1 MFKNLILLSIPVGL
15 CTAMATADVTI
26 DQLAPEQSVVILSVK
41 NVQAS
46 MDRLKES
53 KLWDLWEAP
62 QIVNLRKQY
71 IEPMTEEIEE
81 LLKELGIEMDTL
93 TLPQG
98 GVGLSIFALTPQ
110 EFGDATSGFM
120 LMVDYGENADKTAEL
135 IEAAITRGEED
146 DVFDYEIEEVGEHSV
161 YTFIMIQDDEDDA
174 DAFDDDLMGGM
185 GMGGMGM
192 GGMPDLGLPEKIH
205 YVQNGSVFMLCTDLE
220 TLTDALED
228 DKAGGG
234 PSLVDREDYQV
245 VNSQLGEADVTAVIL
260 IRDLPQ
266 MLAGD
271 SPMVGMMMGMFTPF
285 IGDIRALGGSF
296 SLNGDKAMIESA
308 YAIYMPDGKVG
319 LSAMFDTQT
328 PYGDLPPFVGQN
340 TISYSRFNF
349 EFDMVPDFVM
359 QLMGM
364 MAQMPGAPA
373 DPETIQEIDEM
384 LRLVASMLGNEVHT
398 VTTLDRP
405 IAADSQTMIFAV
417 KCTKPQEL
425 ENFLAEMG
433 PQFGFEPR
441 DFLGQRIFTLP
452 GDVFGMVG
460 MPGAPDFSIGVSN
473 GFVLIGLAAGVEQAM
488 RAGGEAEL
496 PTLDS
501 DEQYSHAVAVLPQDP
516 VVAAGYSNTI
526 DALEAFIESL
536 RYNIKSQVA
545 EMRQFD
551 PEMAD
556 EFEAEAL
563 EGIKA
568 LEAIDIDLLRKYI
581 GQSVWFVKAT
591 DEGFIIRSYMLAPN
605 SNE

>member
-1 MFKNLILLSIPVGL
+1 
-15 CTAMATADVTI
+15 
-26 DQLAPEQSVVILSVK
+26 
-41 NVQAS
+41 
-46 MDRLKES
+46 
-53 KLWDLWEAP
+53 
-62 QIVNLRKQY
+62 
-71 IEPMTEEIEE
+71 
-81 LLKELGIEMDTL
+81 
-93 TLPQG
+93 
-98 GVGLSIFALTPQ
+98 
-110 EFGDATSGFM
+110 
-120 LMVDYGENADKTAEL
+120 
-135 IEAAITRGEED
+135 
-146 DVFDYEIEEVGEHSV
+146 
-161 YTFIMIQDDEDDA
+161 
-174 DAFDDDLMGGM
+174 MGGM
-185 GMGGMGM
+185 GFGS
-192 GGMPDLGLPEKIH
+192 MPDMSLPEKIH

-220 TLTDALED
+220 TLTDALEY

-234 PSLVDREDYQV
+234 PSLVDREEYQAV
-245 VNSQLGEADVTAVIL
+245 TSQLGEADATAVIL

-266 MLAGD
+266 MIAGD

-285 IGDIRALGGSF
+285 IGDIQALGAST
-296 SLNGDKAMIESA
+296 SLNSDKAMIESA

-319 LSAMFDTQT
+319 LTAMFDTQT

-349 EFDMVPDFVM
+349 EFDKVPDFVM

-384 LRLVASMLGNEVHT
+384 LRLVASMLGSEVHT
-398 VTTLDRP
+398 VTTLNRP
-405 IAADSQTMIFAV
+405 IDADSQAMIFAI
-417 KCTKPQEL
+417 KCTKPQEF
-425 ENFLAEMG
+425 ENFMAEMG

-452 GDVFGMVG
+452 GDVFGIIG

-473 GFVLIGLAAGVEQAM
+473 GFILIGLAAGVEQAM

-501 DEQYSHAVAVLPQDP
+501 DEQYSRAVAVLPQDP

-526 DALEAFIESL
+526 DALEAM
-536 RYNIKSQVA
+536 IKSARFSIQAQVD
-545 EMRQFD
+545 EMRLFD

-563 EGIKA
+563 EGLKA
-568 LEAIDIDLLRKYI
+568 IEEIDIDLLRKYI

-591 DEGFIIRSYMLAPN
+591 DEGFIFRSYMLAPI
-605 SNE
+605 SDE

>member
-1 MFKNLILLSIPVGL
+1 MFKNLMLLSVPVGL
-15 CTAMATADVTI
+15 CTVMATADVTI

-81 LLKELGIEMDTL
+81 LLKELGVEMDTL

-146 DVFDYEIEEVGEHSV
+146 DVFEYEIEEVGEHSV

-174 DAFDDDLMGGM
+174 DEFDDDWMGGM
-185 GMGGMGM
+185 GMGM
-192 GGMPDLGLPEKIH
+192 GMPDLGLPEKIH

-245 VNSQLGEADVTAVIL
+245 VNSQLGEADATVVVL
-260 IRDLPQ
+260 LRDLPQ
-266 MLAGD
+266 MIAGD
-271 SPMVGMMMGMFTPF
+271 NPMAGMAMGMIKPF
-285 IGDIRALGGSF
+285 IGDIHAVGASTRINS
-296 SLNGDKAMIESA
+296 DKAMIESA

-340 TISYSRFNF
+340 TIGYSRFNF
-349 EFDMVPDFVM
+349 EFDKVPDFVK
-359 QLMGM
+359 QVMGM
-364 MAQMPGAPA
+364 AAQMGAV
-373 DPETIQEIDEM
+373 DPEAMQEVDEM
-384 LRLVASMLGNEVHT
+384 VRLVTSMLGNEVHT

-405 IAADSQTMIFAV
+405 IDADSQTMIFAV

-433 PQFGFEPR
+433 PQIGFEPR

-452 GDVFGMVG
+452 ADAIGI
-460 MPGAPDFSIGVSN
+460 PGAFDISIGISN
-473 GFVLIGLAAGVEQAM
+473 GFILAGSAAGVEQAM

-526 DALEAFIESL
+526 DALEAM
-536 RYNIKSQVA
+536 IKSARFSVQTQVA
-545 EMRQFD
+545 EMREFD

-563 EGIKA
+563 EGLEAI
-568 LEAIDIDLLRKYI
+568 EAIDIDLLRKYI

-591 DEGFIIRSYMLAPN
+591 DEGFIIRSYMLAPI
-605 SNE
+605 SDE